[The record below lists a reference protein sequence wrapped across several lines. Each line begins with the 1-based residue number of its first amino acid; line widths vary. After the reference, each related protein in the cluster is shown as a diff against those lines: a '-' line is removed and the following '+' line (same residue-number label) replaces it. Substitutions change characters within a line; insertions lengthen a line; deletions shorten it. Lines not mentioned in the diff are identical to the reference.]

1 MLDSWRAITAK
12 GRLPNRRRPLR
23 EDASSC
29 QVAIGDDELSGID
42 KGLRKPNVLS
52 SLLVIE
58 TYLLI
63 KVAEGPEWGYQ
74 NPLCA
79 ELVDDTVQ
87 AVDLLQSPVAFL
99 ALL

>member
-1 MLDSWRAITAK
+1 MLNSFRAVTAK

-29 QVAIGDDELSGID
+29 QVTIGNGELSGID
-42 KGLRKPNVLS
+42 KGLRETNVLS

-58 TYLLI
+58 MYLLS
-63 KVAEGPEWGYQ
+63 KVAKGPEWGYQ

-79 ELVDDTVQ
+79 ELVNHAVQ
-87 AVDLLQSPVAFL
+87 AVNLLQPPVAFL
-99 ALL
+99 A